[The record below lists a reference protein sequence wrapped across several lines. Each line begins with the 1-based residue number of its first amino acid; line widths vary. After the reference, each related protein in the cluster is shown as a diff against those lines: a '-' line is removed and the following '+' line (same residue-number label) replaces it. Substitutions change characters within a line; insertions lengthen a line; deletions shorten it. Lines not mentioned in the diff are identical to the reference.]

1 MRARL
6 EIDEDVMEVVR
17 RMVELAADTA
27 PLVELREGIPVW
39 VHGPGAVPVTSE
51 MVGELAEG

>member
-1 MRARL
+1 MGTLQFGPRRATS
-6 EIDEDVMEVVR
+6 IDIT
-17 RMVELAADTA
+17 ELPAADTA

-39 VHGPGAVPVTSE
+39 VHGPVAVPVTSE